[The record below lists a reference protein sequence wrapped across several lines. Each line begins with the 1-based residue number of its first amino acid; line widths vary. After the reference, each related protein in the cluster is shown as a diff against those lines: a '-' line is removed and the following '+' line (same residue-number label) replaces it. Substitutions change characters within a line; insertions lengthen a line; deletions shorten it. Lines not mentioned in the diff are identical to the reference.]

1 VITLPTARWGDAPQ
15 GASSPP
21 RPTIEAAFAQARQ
34 VFIAGNALP
43 ERWAG
48 RRSFVVLETGF
59 GIGLNFLT
67 AWDAWRSDPGRPS
80 RLHFVSVEHAP
91 LEAAGIVDAA
101 AGIAELAP
109 LARALANVLPPPLA
123 GFHRMH
129 FDGGR
134 VILTML
140 FGAAADVL
148 PQLDARVDAFMLDG
162 FTPSRDPQAWS
173 PAVVRELA
181 RLAAQGATLATRTV
195 ATGIQAA
202 LRGAGF
208 TIEARGGGDGTTH
221 EMLAG
226 RREGAGSDRAPASR
240 AMVIGGGLAGTL
252 VAERLASRDCDVTLI
267 DARERSFAAVGLVR
281 PVVNLRD
288 ALNAQASRSA
298 HLYALQHFRALAHDG
313 FHLQWDRSGILQLAG
328 DAEEEA
334 RMAAIAAAHGYPES
348 FLRYVDAHAARAIA
362 RREVRA
368 GGWHLGSGAW
378 VSPESLAIAS
388 LARAGERVRRHMG
401 RAVERV
407 SHEEGEWIAWDESG
421 NAIARAPH
429 VVVANAA
436 GAARLLPQARLT
448 LSRVRGQVTYLP
460 PSPSRALPLPV
471 SGSGYVA
478 PLPEGAGWV
487 VGASFQHDDEET
499 RVRLEDHG
507 ENLARAESML
517 PGFAADADPT
527 SVRGW
532 AGFRTTV
539 PDRLPVFGATAQ
551 PNAWLATGLGS
562 RGLLWGPLGA
572 ELIASAISGEPCPLP
587 RDLAGSISPL
597 RFLS

>member
-1 VITLPTARWGDAPQ
+1 M
-15 GASSPP
+15 
-21 RPTIEAAFAQARQ
+21 
-34 VFIAGNALP
+34 AGNALP

-48 RRSFVVLETGF
+48 RHSFVVLETGF
-59 GIGLNFLT
+59 GIGLNFLA
-67 AWDAWRSDPGRPS
+67 AWDAWRSDPRRPS
-80 RLHFVSVEHAP
+80 RLHFVSVDHAP
-91 LEAAGIVDAA
+91 VGASEIADAA
-101 AGIAELAP
+101 AGIAELEP

-123 GFHRMH
+123 GFHRLH

-134 VILTML
+134 VILTLL
-140 FGAAADVL
+140 FGAAADSL

-173 PAVVRELA
+173 PGVVRELA
-181 RLAAQGATLATRTV
+181 RLAAPGATLATRTV

-208 TIEARGGGDGTTH
+208 TIEASGAGGGTRH
-221 EMLAG
+221 EMLVG
-226 RREGAGSDRAPASR
+226 RREGTGSDAAPATR

-252 VAERLASRDCDVTLI
+252 VAERLASRDFEVALI
-267 DARERSFAAVGLVR
+267 DARARSFAAVGLVR

-328 DAEEEA
+328 DADEEA
-334 RMAAIAAAHGYPES
+334 RMAAIAAAQGYPDS
-348 FLRYVDAHAARAIA
+348 FLRYVDAQEAAVLTQRP
-362 RREVRA
+362 VRG
-368 GGWHLGSGAW
+368 GGWHLGCGAW

-388 LARAGERVRRHMG
+388 LARAGEGVRRHTG
-401 RAVERV
+401 HAVERV
-407 SHEEGEWIAWDESG
+407 SREDGEWIAWGESG

-436 GAARLLPQARLT
+436 GAARLLPQARLS

-471 SGSGYVA
+471 SGSGYIA

-487 VGASFQHDDEET
+487 VGASFQHDDEDA
-499 RVRLEDHG
+499 RVRVEDHG

-517 PGFAADADPT
+517 PGFAADADPA
-527 SVRGW
+527 SVSGW

-539 PDRLPVFGATAQ
+539 PDRLPVFGATTQ
-551 PNAWLATGLGS
+551 PGAWLATGLGS

-572 ELIASAISGEPCPLP
+572 ELIASAVSGEPCPLP
-587 RDLAGSISPL
+587 RDLAGAISPL